1 MKPEGRGQDGIDGQA
16 EDGQSR
22 TEVLHSELHA
32 GRWTRATELEAATV
46 TGQRNAQGVARTCQ
60 EGDQNKGYSWPVQ
73 ALFAGQLALPT
84 NQLVL
89 DLAPVL
95 KLTLGGLLLL

>member
-1 MKPEGRGQDGIDGQA
+1 M
-16 EDGQSR
+16 
-22 TEVLHSELHA
+22 
-32 GRWTRATELEAATV
+32 ELEAAAV

-60 EGDQNKGYSWPVQ
+60 EGDQNTGYLWPMQ
-73 ALFAGQLALPT
+73 ALCVGQLALLT

-95 KLTLGGLLLL
+95 KLMLGGLLLP